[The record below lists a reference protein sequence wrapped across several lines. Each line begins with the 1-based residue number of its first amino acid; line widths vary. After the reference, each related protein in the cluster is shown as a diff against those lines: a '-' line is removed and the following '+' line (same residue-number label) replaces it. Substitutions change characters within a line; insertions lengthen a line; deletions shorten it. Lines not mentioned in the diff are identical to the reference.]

1 MFHSL
6 SLSYKIIER
15 KKKKSMNTQ
24 LPKKVAIVT
33 GASRGIGQ
41 AIAEALAN
49 DGAQIVI
56 NYARNK
62 GAAEDLVRRIERNG
76 GQALAVQADVSH
88 SADLQALFK
97 ATIDHFGHIDILVNN
112 AGIMTT
118 KPLEQITEQE
128 FDREFATN
136 VKGTYFACQL
146 AARYM
151 QAGGRIINF
160 SSSVLGQMTP
170 TYSLYA
176 GTKGAVEQI
185 TRHLARELAPKG
197 ITINAVAPGPI
208 NTELFTADKSEAQI
222 EAIKR
227 MIGFGRLGEPED
239 ISGVVLFLA
248 SQEAGWIT
256 GQVLRANG
264 GFI

>member
-1 MFHSL
+1 MSTPL
-6 SLSYKIIER
+6 A
-15 KKKKSMNTQ
+15 N
-24 LPKKVAIVT
+24 KVTIVT

-41 AIAEALAN
+41 AIAESQAAN
-49 DGAQIVI
+49 GAKVVI
-56 NYARNK
+56 NYAHNK
-62 GAAEDLVRRIERNG
+62 DFAEDIVLRILQNG
-76 GQALAVQADVSH
+76 GRALAVRADVGKV
-88 SADLQALFK
+88 ADLEALFQ
-97 ATIDHFGHIDILVNN
+97 ATIEHFGRLDILVNN

-118 KPLEQITEQE
+118 KPIEQITEQD

-160 SSSVLGQMTP
+160 STSVLGQMMP

-185 TRHLARELAPKG
+185 TRQLAKEFGPKR
-197 ITINAVAPGPI
+197 ITINAVAPGPV

-222 EAIKR
+222 EAIKN
-227 MIGFGRLGEPED
+227 MIAFGRLGAPED
-239 ISGVVLFLA
+239 IARVVLFLT
-248 SQEAGWIT
+248 SEEAGWIT

>member
-1 MFHSL
+1 MSTPL
-6 SLSYKIIER
+6 A
-15 KKKKSMNTQ
+15 N
-24 LPKKVAIVT
+24 KVAIVT

-41 AIAEALAN
+41 AIAESLAAN
-49 DGAQIVI
+49 GANVVI

-62 GAAEDLVRRIERNG
+62 GFAQDIVHRIQQNG
-76 GQALAVQADVSH
+76 GQALAVQADVSNI
-88 SADLQALFK
+88 ADLEALFQ
-97 ATIDHFGHIDILVNN
+97 ATIEHFGRIDILVNN

-118 KPLEQITEQE
+118 KPLEQVTEQD
-128 FDREFATN
+128 FDREFAIN

-146 AARYM
+146 AAKYL

-160 SSSVLGQMTP
+160 STSVLGQMVP

-185 TRHLARELAPKG
+185 TRQLAKEFSPKH

-208 NTELFTADKSEAQI
+208 NTELFTTDKSEAQI
-222 EAIKR
+222 ETIKR
-227 MIGFGRLGEPED
+227 MIAFGRLGEPED
-239 ISGVVLFLA
+239 IAKVVLFLA
-248 SQEAGWIT
+248 SEEAGWIT
-256 GQVLRANG
+256 GQTLRANG

>member
-1 MFHSL
+1 MSTSL
-6 SLSYKIIER
+6 
-15 KKKKSMNTQ
+15 Q
-24 LPKKVAIVT
+24 QKVAIVT

-41 AIAEALAN
+41 AIAETLAYN
-49 DGAQIVI
+49 GAQIVI
-56 NYARNK
+56 NYVRNK
-62 GAAEDLVRRIERNG
+62 GASDDLVHRIEHAG
-76 GQALAVQADVSH
+76 GQALAVQADVSN
-88 SADLQALFK
+88 SADLQTLFK
-97 ATIDHFGHIDILVNN
+97 TTLEHFGCVDILVNN

-118 KPLEQITEQE
+118 KPIEQITEQE

-136 VKGTYFACQL
+136 VKGTFFACQL

-185 TRHLARELAPKG
+185 TRHLAREFAPKG
-197 ITINAVAPGPI
+197 ITVNAVAPGPV
-208 NTELFTADKSEAQI
+208 NTELFTADKSDAQI

-239 ISGVVLFLA
+239 IAGVVLFLA
-248 SQEAGWIT
+248 GQESGWIT

>member
-1 MFHSL
+1 
-6 SLSYKIIER
+6 
-15 KKKKSMNTQ
+15 MNTRLQ
-24 LPKKVAIVT
+24 KKVAIVT

-49 DGAQIVI
+49 EGAQIVI

-62 GAAEDLVRRIERNG
+62 EAAEELVHKIERNG
-76 GQALAVQADVSH
+76 GQALAVQADVSN
-88 SADLQALFK
+88 SADLQGLFA
-97 ATIDHFGHIDILVNN
+97 ATIEHFGRVDILVNN

-118 KPLEQITEQE
+118 KPIAQITEQD
-128 FDREFATN
+128 FDREYAIN

-146 AARYM
+146 AAQYM

-185 TRHLARELAPKG
+185 TRQLAKEFAPKG
-197 ITINAVAPGPI
+197 IAINAVAPGPV
-208 NTELFTADKSEAQI
+208 NTELFTVGKSEAQI

-248 SQEAGWIT
+248 SQESGWIT